1 MPLPNSSNRLQ
12 FKEYLRSN
20 REKFTSGVQTCV
32 LGDIQSSILSISSGI
47 DTSQV
52 TRVILFDNNEV
63 VGLSTVLSQQQLFYV
78 PALPDDSIIIG
89 VGTAL
94 DNQYRLD
101 FVGDGQ
107 GIKFGDQIFGLDDVI
122 GLGTDVSLIVKGL
135 GGGLFQPDNPP
146 TYTVGTSSTSVLE
159 GGSVSVTVNTTNVG
173 SGTTLFYNIIGN
185 VDSADFSDNVTAGSF
200 IVSNGIGTVTKT
212 IANDLD
218 ENEGIEAFAVRI
230 AVGSSTGQVVGT
242 SSTIFITDVGLP
254 SATITPSATSVNE
267 GSSVS
272 FTVNTVNVTT
282 PGSLYYSTGGSAS
295 AADFTD
301 DSLTGSFN
309 VVSTGSTT
317 GVGTFTRTLKSEQ
330 SGSEGSEDF
339 NITVRS
345 GSTSGI
351 ALTTTPSITIND
363 VVASYSITPSTTN
376 VEEGNSVTF
385 TVNTVNV
392 ATPTTL
398 YYSTGGTATA
408 EDFSNNL
415 TTGSF
420 TVNYTGPTTGSGTIV
435 RSIATDAVL
444 DGDETFNISVRAGSE
459 SGTIVA
465 TSSDVTIGDVAP
477 TYSITPDVLNVDE
490 GGSVVF
496 TATSTLSTQTLYY
509 TVTSPNNAL
518 TDADFISSPT
528 SGSLN
533 ITNGSAQIVLY
544 LNSDRSTE
552 GPEKFSVELR
562 SGSTTGTIL
571 ATSSE
576 VTINDTSLSVGA
588 NANGLTFGPIRVNRD
603 DGQIANASDWYDICS
618 LDQIPEGGK
627 VAIFVDTSGS
637 MTMGTVSQSYNKLV
651 EKLQEKNITI
661 ITVTNS
667 NEDWIL
673 PFLTDLS

>member
-32 LGDIQSSILSISSGI
+32 LGDIQGSILSISSGI

-146 TYTVGTSSTSVLE
+146 TYTVGTSSTSVSE

-200 IVSNGIGTVTKT
+200 IVSNGIGTVTKS

-272 FTVNTVNVTT
+272 FTVNTINA
-282 PGSLYYSTGGSAS
+282 TG
-295 AADFTD
+295 
-301 DSLTGSFN
+301 
-309 VVSTGSTT
+309 
-317 GVGTFTRTLKSEQ
+317 
-330 SGSEGSEDF
+330 
-339 NITVRS
+339 
-345 GSTSGI
+345 
-351 ALTTTPSITIND
+351 
-363 VVASYSITPSTTN
+363 
-376 VEEGNSVTF
+376 
-385 TVNTVNV
+385 
-392 ATPTTL
+392 TL

-408 EDFSNNL
+408 EDFSNNS

-420 TVNYTGPTTGSGTIV
+420 TVVSTGATTGIGTIV

-444 DGDETFNISVRAGSE
+444 DGGETFNIVVRTGST
-459 SGTIVA
+459 SGPGIV

-477 TYSITPDVLNVDE
+477 TYSITPNILNVDE
-490 GGSVVF
+490 GGSVFF
-496 TATSTLSTQTLYY
+496 TVTSSLPTQLLYY

-518 TDADFISSPT
+518 TDSDFENAYPT
-528 SGSLN
+528 SGFLN
-533 ITNGSAQIVLY
+533 TTNGSAVFGLY
-544 LNSDRSTE
+544 LKSDRSTE

-562 SGSTTGTIL
+562 SGGSNGAIL
-571 ATSSE
+571 ATSPE

-588 NANGLTFGPIRVNRD
+588 NANNLTFGPVRVNRD
-603 DGQIANASDWYDICS
+603 DGNILDVSDWYEICS
-618 LDQIPEGGK
+618 LDQLPEGGK
-627 VAIFVDTSGS
+627 VAIFIDTSGS
-637 MTMGTVSQSYNKLV
+637 MNMRTVSQSYDKLV
-651 EKLQEKNITI
+651 QKLNERNITI

-667 NEDWIL
+667 DEDWIA